1 VSGFIHRQDPPGGDS
16 RRGKKRAFLAEEKTM
31 VEEFTVDEF
40 GIHRVAWIE
49 PRSDRVIAA
58 RDPEVSG

>member
-40 GIHRVAWIE
+40 GIHRAAWI
-49 PRSDRVIAA
+49 
-58 RDPEVSG
+58 